1 MVPNRL
7 YRQTAILAA
16 VCGCATAFASAAP
29 TLKLVTGEVDLS
41 TLPDA
46 KNPQLAQGVALP
58 RRVVIQLDGPIDADK
73 RAAIEASGVVL
84 GDYLPDF
91 AYVADMKRARLGAL
105 TALDFVAH
113 VVPYQ
118 SDWKIDPDLDSRAVF
133 SNDRKEL
140 AERGLIASHAY
151 LFPGASITDTTNK
164 INAIPG
170 LDIALTEL
178 DGDRYLIQ
186 LTGSAEAL
194 KQLASLE
201 AVQWVEPAPEISFR
215 NSTNRWIVQSNVN
228 GQFPVYDAGIHGEGQ
243 LIAVMDGKVRVTHCS
258 FSDPEGDPIGDDH
271 RKIQAYFT
279 STGSDFHGTHVAGTA
294 LGDNGVD
301 NDTRGVAY
309 MSRLVFEDV
318 PSFAFSS
325 MNSRLNQNYNAGATI
340 HTNSWGN
347 DFTTS
352 YDGLARAIDFFSYN
366 NDDNLVLFAVT
377 NGSSLRN
384 PENSKNC
391 LAVGASQDA
400 SSQGSFCSGGQGP
413 TSDGRRKPEIFA
425 PGCGTRSASSSSTCS
440 TTSLTGTSMA
450 APAVAGAAAL
460 VRQYY
465 TDGFYPTG
473 EAVAEDGFIPSGA
486 LMKATLLN
494 SAVDMTGISG
504 FPSNR
509 EGWGRVLLDNAL
521 FFDGD
526 SRMNLVWDFRN
537 ASGDAMETGD
547 VWETTITVPNNFSD
561 SFKATLVWHD
571 APAATSAAFTP
582 VNNLDLEVEAPLVG
596 TIKGN
601 VFSGGQ
607 SAAGGSADTLNNV
620 EMVLLS
626 AAPAGE
632 YVVRVKGT
640 AINDGPQGFALVIT
654 GDVAEA
660 SAGCSD
666 ADIAEPFDTL
676 DIFDVFA
683 YLDLFNAG
691 EPAADITG
699 DGTLDIFDVFGFLDI
714 FNAGC
719 P

>member
-7 YRQTAILAA
+7 YRQAALLAA
-16 VCGCATAFASAAP
+16 VCGCAAGFASAAP
-29 TLKLVTGEVDLS
+29 TLKLDTGEVDLA

-46 KNPQLAQGVALP
+46 KHPGLDQAVVLP
-58 RRVVIQLDGPIDADK
+58 RRVVIQLDGPIDQDK
-73 RAAIEASGVVL
+73 RAAIEAAGVVL

-91 AYVADMKRARLGAL
+91 AYIADMKRARLGAL

-118 SDWKIDPDLDSRAVF
+118 NEWKIDPELVTREVF
-133 SNDRKEL
+133 SSDRKDL

-151 LFPGASITDTTNK
+151 LFPGSSITDTTNK

-170 LDIALTEL
+170 LDIKLTEL
-178 DGDRYLIQ
+178 EGDRYLIQ
-186 LTGSAEAL
+186 LTGSQAAL

-201 AVQWVEPAPEISFR
+201 AVQWVEPAPELTLR

-243 LIAVMDGKVRVTHCS
+243 LIGIMDGKVRVTHCS
-258 FSDPEGDPIGDDH
+258 FTDPEGDPIGANH

-294 LGDNGVD
+294 LGDNGVN

-309 MSRLVFEDV
+309 MARMVFDDV
-318 PSFAFSS
+318 PAFSFSS
-325 MNSRLNQNYNAGATI
+325 MNSRLNQNYGAGAAI

-347 DFTTS
+347 DGTTA
-352 YDGLARAIDFFSYN
+352 YDGLARAIDFFSFN

-377 NGSSLRN
+377 NTNNLRN
-384 PENSKNC
+384 PENAKNC
-391 LAVGASQDA
+391 LAVGASQDTP
-400 SSQGSFCSGGQGP
+400 SQGSFCSGGQGP
-413 TSDGRRKPEIFA
+413 TADGRRKPEIYA
-425 PGCGTRSASSSSTCS
+425 PGCSTLSASSSTTCG

-450 APAVAGAAAL
+450 SPAVAGAAAL
-460 VRQYY
+460 ARQYY
-465 TDGFYPTG
+465 TDGYYPTG
-473 EAVAEDGFIPSGA
+473 APVAEDGFVPSGP
-486 LMKATLLN
+486 LVKATLLN

-526 SRMNLVWDFRN
+526 SRMNLVWDVRN
-537 ASGDAMETGD
+537 AAPEALSTGD
-547 VWETTITVPNNFSD
+547 VWETTIVVPNNFSD

-571 APAATSAAFTP
+571 APAATNASFTP
-582 VNNLDLEVEAPLVG
+582 VNNLDLEVVAPLVG

-626 AAPAGE
+626 SAPAGE
-632 YVVRVKGT
+632 YTIRVKGT
-640 AINDGPQGFALVIT
+640 AVNDGPQGYALVIT

-660 SAGCSD
+660 TLGCSE
-666 ADIAEPFDTL
+666 ADLAEPFDTL

-691 EPAADITG
+691 DLGADITG

>member
-1 MVPNRL
+1 
-7 YRQTAILAA
+7 
-16 VCGCATAFASAAP
+16 
-29 TLKLVTGEVDLS
+29 
-41 TLPDA
+41 
-46 KNPQLAQGVALP
+46 
-58 RRVVIQLDGPIDADK
+58 
-73 RAAIEASGVVL
+73 
-84 GDYLPDF
+84 
-91 AYVADMKRARLGAL
+91 
-105 TALDFVAH
+105 
-113 VVPYQ
+113 
-118 SDWKIDPDLDSRAVF
+118 
-133 SNDRKEL
+133 
-140 AERGLIASHAY
+140 
-151 LFPGASITDTTNK
+151 
-164 INAIPG
+164 
-170 LDIALTEL
+170 
-178 DGDRYLIQ
+178 
-186 LTGSAEAL
+186 
-194 KQLASLE
+194 
-201 AVQWVEPAPEISFR
+201 
-215 NSTNRWIVQSNVN
+215 
-228 GQFPVYDAGIHGEGQ
+228 
-243 LIAVMDGKVRVTHCS
+243 
-258 FSDPEGDPIGDDH
+258 
-271 RKIQAYFT
+271 
-279 STGSDFHGTHVAGTA
+279 
-294 LGDNGVD
+294 
-301 NDTRGVAY
+301 
-309 MSRLVFEDV
+309 
-318 PSFAFSS
+318 
-325 MNSRLNQNYNAGATI
+325 
-340 HTNSWGN
+340 
-347 DFTTS
+347 
-352 YDGLARAIDFFSYN
+352 
-366 NDDNLVLFAVT
+366 
-377 NGSSLRN
+377 
-384 PENSKNC
+384 
-391 LAVGASQDA
+391 
-400 SSQGSFCSGGQGP
+400 
-413 TSDGRRKPEIFA
+413 
-425 PGCGTRSASSSSTCS
+425 
-440 TTSLTGTSMA
+440 
-450 APAVAGAAAL
+450 